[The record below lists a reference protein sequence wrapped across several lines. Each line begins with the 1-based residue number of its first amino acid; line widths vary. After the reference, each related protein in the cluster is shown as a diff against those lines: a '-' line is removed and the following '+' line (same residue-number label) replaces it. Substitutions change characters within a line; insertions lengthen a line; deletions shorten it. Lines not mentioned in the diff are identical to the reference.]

1 MMDALTKFLVSCALT
16 VVASEIVFYS
26 IASRLSNI
34 EKAIDRLTEAIKES
48 NK

>member
-1 MMDALTKFLVSCALT
+1 MDALIELIVTCALT
-16 VVASEIVFYS
+16 IVASEIVFYS

-34 EKAIDRLTEAIKES
+34 EKAIDRLTEAIRET